1 MILKIEKVC
10 ILLLSCVL
18 FLNFSCDAISQNEK
32 SNKTNEP
39 EIPPSAPLECE
50 IFSYGRDSSVFLKW
64 KEPTEVSFSNIKIQ
78 YKKTADSFYL
88 ERNDVSQSEKQYNVS
103 GLENNCEYDF
113 IFSASGSDGKIYE
126 KSLKQTPSS
135 FDFKYFY
142 DTALIAGGKTYI
154 SFALEGNTQEI
165 TDFHVYR
172 LHDQKEIG
180 DYTVKKD
187 ILAHEEIDKEQAG
200 TDETKTFEKYYSIL
214 IEDETA
220 FSEGTTYLIR
230 AVNSK
235 NQESKEHSVKS
246 RKLNLPVVSVNLGL
260 SEENF
265 ASFKNK
271 EKIPAS
277 LSVFSKDNRLTDAP
291 LTIKGRGN
299 SSWTNAPKKSY
310 TLKFA
315 SKQNFLGL
323 GEHKSFALIANYFD
337 KTLLRNVSAYSLAKN
352 VFTKMSWA
360 PSAKTV
366 HLFIDGVYQ
375 GLYSAVESVKI
386 AKNRVNIP
394 DISDFVPIQETT
406 QDMTD
411 FDKYGFILEVN
422 DRLDEDFNF
431 ISENKVPFSLKEP
444 DGSDLTPEICE
455 KIKEKTNQIEA
466 EVYAGDFSHIDLY
479 SFADWWILEEL
490 AKNTDSQFFSSC
502 YMYFD
507 PIDPS
512 EPNDPNN
519 NKFHMGPVWDF
530 DLGFGNNDVDV
541 KTDGF
546 QAEADV
552 DKNRANWILKLKE
565 SEEFMNIVK
574 ERWNYCRPYVESYFS
589 TEYENNFQSIKT
601 DAEVNFIRWPILG
614 KPVWK
619 APLGYDTRTTYDD
632 EISYFKNWKD
642 QRIKWLSSQF
652 E

>member
-1 MILKIEKVC
+1 MILKIKKVFFV
-10 ILLLSCVL
+10 LLSCVF
-18 FLNFSCDAISQNEK
+18 FLNFSCDSANSSET
-32 SNKTNEP
+32 SGKT
-39 EIPPSAPLECE
+39 SADSGFELY
-50 IFSYGRDSSVFLKW
+50 SYGRDTSVFLKW
-64 KEPTEVSFSNIKIQ
+64 KEPPSVSFSNIKIQ
-78 YKKTADSFYL
+78 YKKTEDSSYF
-88 ERNDVSQSEKQYNVS
+88 EINDVSPSEKQYNVPN
-103 GLENNCEYDF
+103 LENDCEYDF

-172 LHDQKEIG
+172 DRDQKEIG

-187 ILAHEEIDKEQAG
+187 ILAYEEIDKEQAY
-200 TDETKTFEKYYSIL
+200 TDQTKTFEKYYSIL

-220 FSEGTTYLIR
+220 SSETTYLIR

-235 NQESKEHSVKS
+235 NQESKEHSVTS
-246 RKLNLPVVSVNLGL
+246 RRLNLPVVSVNLGL
-260 SEENF
+260 LEENF

-271 EKIPAS
+271 EKISAS
-277 LSVFSKDNRLTDAP
+277 LSVFSKENSLTDAP

-299 SSWTNAPKKSY
+299 SSWFNAPKKSY
-310 TLKFA
+310 TLKFE

-323 GEHKSFALIANYFD
+323 EKHKSFALIANYFD
-337 KTLLRNVSAYSLAKN
+337 KTLLRNITAYSLAKN

-386 AKNRVNIP
+386 AENRVNIP

-406 QDMTD
+406 QDMTA
-411 FDKYGFILEVN
+411 FDEYGFILEVN
-422 DRLDEDFNF
+422 ERLDEDFNF
-431 ISENKVPFSLKEP
+431 RSNKGVPFSLKEP
-444 DGSDLTPEICE
+444 DGSDLTPEICN
-455 KIKEKTNQIEA
+455 KIEEKTNQIEA
-466 EVYAGDFSHIDLY
+466 EVYAGNFSNIDLH

-490 AKNTDSQFFSSC
+490 AKNTDSQFYSSC

-507 PIDPS
+507 PS
-512 EPNDPNN
+512 NQ
-519 NKFHMGPVWDF
+519 KFHMGPVWDF
-530 DLGFGNNDVDV
+530 DLGFGNNGVDV
-541 KTDGF
+541 KTEGF
-546 QAEADV
+546 QADEAQ
-552 DKNRANWILKLKE
+552 NGANWILELRK

-574 ERWNYCRPYVESYFS
+574 ERWNECKPLIKSYFS
-589 TEYENNFQSIKT
+589 GEYEENLSNIKK
-601 DAEVNFIRWPILG
+601 DVDFNFIRWPILG

-619 APLGYDTRTTYDD
+619 APNDCESRTTYDS
-632 EISYFKNWKD
+632 EVEYFKTWKD
-642 QRIKWLSSQF
+642 NRIQWLSSQF

>member
-1 MILKIEKVC
+1 MILKIKKVC

-18 FLNFSCDAISQNEK
+18 FLNFSCDSISQNEK
-32 SNKTNEP
+32 SDKTNEP
-39 EIPPSAPLECE
+39 EIPSSAPLECE
-50 IFSYGRDSSVFLKW
+50 IFSYGRDASVFLKW
-64 KEPTEVSFSNIKIQ
+64 KEPSSVSFSNIKIQ

-172 LHDQKEIG
+172 DSDQKEIG

-187 ILAHEEIDKEQAG
+187 ILAYEELDKTQAD
-200 TDETKTFEKYYSIL
+200 TDQTKTFEKYYSIL

-220 FSEGTTYLIR
+220 YSEMTYLIR
-230 AVNSK
+230 AVNAK
-235 NQESKEHSVKS
+235 NQESKEHSVTS

-265 ASFKNK
+265 ASFKKK
-271 EKIPAS
+271 EKIKAS
-277 LSVFSKDNRLTDAP
+277 LSVFSNDNRLTDAP

-299 SSWTNAPKKSY
+299 SSWFNAPKKSY
-310 TLKFA
+310 TLKFEY
-315 SKQNFLGL
+315 KQDFLGL
-323 GEHKSFALIANYFD
+323 GKHKSFALIANYFD
-337 KTLLRNVSAYSLAKN
+337 KTLLRNVSAYSLAKK

-406 QDMTD
+406 QDMTA

-422 DRLDEDFNF
+422 DRMDEDLSFK
-431 ISENKVPFSLKEP
+431 SDKGVPFSLKEP
-444 DGSDLTPEICE
+444 DGKDLNQDIRN
-455 KIKEKTNQIEA
+455 KIKEKTNSVEA
-466 EVYAGDFSHIDLY
+466 KVYKGDFSELDLY
-479 SFADWWILEEL
+479 SFADWWIVEEL
-490 AKNTDSQFFSSC
+490 AKNTDSQFYSSC
-502 YMYFD
+502 YMYFNPAD
-507 PIDPS
+507 K
-512 EPNDPNN
+512 
-519 NKFHMGPVWDF
+519 KFHMGPVWDF
-530 DLGFGNNDVDV
+530 DLGFGNNMVDV
-541 KTDGF
+541 NTDGF
-546 QAEADV
+546 QADAAS
-552 DKNRANWILKLKE
+552 NGANWILELRK

-574 ERWNYCRPYVESYFS
+574 TRWNECKPLIESYFS
-589 TEYENNFQSIKT
+589 GEYKENLSNIKK
-601 DAEVNFIRWPILG
+601 DVDVNFIRWPILG
-614 KPVWK
+614 KSVWK
-619 APLGYDTRTTYDD
+619 APNDCEKRKTYDS
-632 EISYFKNWKD
+632 EVEYFKTWKD
-642 QRIKWLSSQF
+642 NRIQWLSSQF

>member
-1 MILKIEKVC
+1 MILKIKKVFFV
-10 ILLLSCVL
+10 LLSCVF
-18 FLNFSCDAISQNEK
+18 FLNFSCDSANSSET
-32 SNKTNEP
+32 SGKT
-39 EIPPSAPLECE
+39 SADSGFELY
-50 IFSYGRDSSVFLKW
+50 SYGRDTSVFLKW
-64 KEPTEVSFSNIKIQ
+64 KEPPSVSFSNIKIQ
-78 YKKTADSFYL
+78 YKKTEDSSYF
-88 ERNDVSQSEKQYNVS
+88 EINDVSPSEKQYNVPN
-103 GLENNCEYDF
+103 LENDCEYDF

-172 LHDQKEIG
+172 DSDQKEIG

-187 ILAHEEIDKEQAG
+187 ILAYEELDKTQAD
-200 TDETKTFEKYYSIL
+200 TDQTKTFEKYYSIL

-220 FSEGTTYLIR
+220 YSEMTYLIR
-230 AVNSK
+230 AVNAK

-265 ASFKNK
+265 ASFKSK
-271 EKIPAS
+271 KKIKAS
-277 LSVFSKDNRLTDAP
+277 LSVFSKDNRLTDVP

-310 TLKFA
+310 TLKFD

-337 KTLLRNVSAYSLAKN
+337 KTLLRNVSAYSLAKK

-366 HLFIDGVYQ
+366 HLFIDRVYQ

-386 AKNRVNIP
+386 AENRVNIP

-406 QDMTD
+406 QDMTA

-422 DRLDEDFNF
+422 ERQDEDFNF
-431 ISENKVPFSLKEP
+431 LSEKKVPFSLKEP
-444 DGSDLTPEICE
+444 DGSDLTAEICN
-455 KIKEKTNQIEA
+455 KIEEKTNQIEA
-466 EVYAGDFSHIDLY
+466 EVYAGNFSNIDLY
-479 SFADWWILEEL
+479 SFADWWIVEEL
-490 AKNTDSQFFSSC
+490 AKNTDSQFYSSC

-507 PIDPS
+507 PADK
-512 EPNDPNN
+512 
-519 NKFHMGPVWDF
+519 KFHMGPVWDF
-530 DLGFGNNDVDV
+530 DLGFGNNMVDV
-541 KTDGF
+541 NTEGF
-546 QAEADV
+546 QAEAAS
-552 DKNRANWILKLKE
+552 NGANWILELKN
-565 SEEFMNIVK
+565 SDEFKKIVK
-574 ERWNYCRPYVESYFS
+574 ERWKSCLPAVESYFL

-601 DAEVNFIRWPILG
+601 DADVNFFRWPILG
-614 KPVWK
+614 KSVWK
-619 APLGYDTRTTYDD
+619 APLDCENRKTYDD
-632 EISYFKNWKD
+632 EISYFKEWKD
-642 QRIKWLSSQF
+642 KRITWLSSQF